1 MNEAKERIQGLFI
14 DIMELTL
21 KDTIA
26 KLKSG
31 EADSKDIRNAITLLK
46 DNGFTLRDL
55 DVAKDP
61 NEFLAELAQNMPR
74 LPKLN
79 KYGEIIAEPEEI
91 VDGE

>member
-1 MNEAKERIQGLFI
+1 MNEAKERIHGLFI

-21 KDTIA
+21 KDTVK

-55 DVAKDP
+55 DVAKNPD
-61 NEFLAELAQNMPR
+61 ELIAELAQSMPR